1 MLGSAFIIT
10 AITSSYPRLTSSRS

>member
-10 AITSSYPRLTSSRS
+10 TITSSYPRLTSSRS